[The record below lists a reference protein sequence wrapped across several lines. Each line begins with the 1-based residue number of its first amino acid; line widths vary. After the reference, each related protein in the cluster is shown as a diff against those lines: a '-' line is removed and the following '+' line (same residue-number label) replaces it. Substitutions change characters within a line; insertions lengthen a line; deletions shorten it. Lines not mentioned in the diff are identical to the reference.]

1 MTGPIAKLSPTQML
15 KKEIKHEE
23 EDQNPDQNP
32 EQLCDFE
39 HGGGNDE

>member
-32 EQLCDFE
+32 EQLCVLE
-39 HGGGNDE
+39 HFSGDDE